1 MFQRPLEQRYNSV
14 TTTEIGS
21 NLPFI
26 LTGYFAVLFLVI
38 LIAFMYSMYCSY
50 PTLQGDL
57 CVTLCGARPK
67 RIWRKRLLLK
77 GIQRG
82 QHVEISPLHNSP
94 SLYPLQKRID
104 GIKEDSPL

>member
-1 MFQRPLEQRYNSV
+1 MFQLPLKQRYNSAK
-14 TTTEIGS
+14 TMEKGS

-26 LTGYFAVLFLVI
+26 LTGYFALLFLII
-38 LIAFMYSMYCSY
+38 LIAFVYSMYCSY

-57 CVTLCGARPK
+57 CVTLCGAGPK

-77 GIQRG
+77 GMQRG
-82 QHVEISPLHNSP
+82 QDVEISPLQNSP

-104 GIKEDSPL
+104 GNKQDSPL